1 VRFNVEFYLWIFRSV
16 CPSPD
21 ITTDVSE

>member
-16 CPSPD
+16 CISRD
-21 ITTDVSE
+21 ITMDVSE